1 MQPEVTRSRVHGEDV
16 GGVLVVGFLV
26 HLRPVVPEGRELQ
39 PRLGLVVRRRHLV
52 RGRVRGTVRVWV
64 RPLFGRGRAEQVR
77 CQASHQI
84 LADLP
89 RGELYLL

>member
-39 PRLGLVVRRRHLV
+39 PRLGLVVRRGHLV
-52 RGRVRGTVRVWV
+52 RVRVKVRVGVRALFGWGRGTAGAVSGVT
-64 RPLFGRGRAEQVR
+64 P
-77 CQASHQI
+77 
-84 LADLP
+84 DP
-89 RGELYLL
+89 RGSPAR

>member
-1 MQPEVTRSRVHGEDV
+1 MKPEVMRSRVHGEDV

-52 RGRVRGTVRVWV
+52 RVRVRARAGVSVVRVGQ
-64 RPLFGRGRAEQVR
+64 GRTGAV
-77 CQASHQI
+77 SGVTP
-84 LADLP
+84 DP
-89 RGELYLL
+89 RGSASR